1 MIPGVGYLVVWTVAV
16 VGGVVLFV
24 VLSAE
29 EIKVLRDV
37 RVVVTEEVGGA
48 VVVVVFS
55 GVVAVGELAM
65 AEVTLSVVAVG

>member
-1 MIPGVGYLVVWTVAV
+1 MFGD
-16 VGGVVLFV
+16 VVLFV

-48 VVVVVFS
+48 MLVVVFS
-55 GVVAVGELAM
+55 GIVAVGELTM

>member
-1 MIPGVGYLVVWTVAV
+1 MFGY
-16 VGGVVLFV
+16 VVLFV

-48 VVVVVFS
+48 MLVVVFS
-55 GVVAVGELAM
+55 GIVAVGELTM

>member
-1 MIPGVGYLVVWTVAV
+1 MVGN
-16 VGGVVLFV
+16 VVLFV

-48 VVVVVFS
+48 MVVVVFC
-55 GVVAVGELAM
+55 GILAVGELTM

>member
-1 MIPGVGYLVVWTVAV
+1 MI
-16 VGGVVLFV
+16 GGIVLFV

-48 VVVVVFS
+48 LVVVVFS
-55 GVVAVGELAM
+55 GIVAVGELTM

>member
-1 MIPGVGYLVVWTVAV
+1 MI
-16 VGGVVLFV
+16 GGIVLFV

-37 RVVVTEEVGGA
+37 RVVMTEEVGGA
-48 VVVVVFS
+48 LVVVVFS
-55 GVVAVGELAM
+55 GIVAVGELTM

>member
-1 MIPGVGYLVVWTVAV
+1 MVGN
-16 VGGVVLFV
+16 VVLFV

-48 VVVVVFS
+48 MVVVVFS
-55 GVVAVGELAM
+55 GILAVVELPM